1 MILILFFLWKAFTF
15 SAARIA
21 SHVLP
26 QTSIG
31 LADKFSIA
39 QPYLL
44 WIWANF
50 DGVNYVEIARGG
62 YHYPNFAYF
71 PLYPLVIAI
80 GREALKVSY
89 VQSGLIVSSICVIL
103 ALFFLSR
110 IVALDFSKNIALA
123 SLIVALALPTA
134 FFYGAVYADSLYLLL
149 STASFYFARK
159 SAWFWAS
166 VFGFIA
172 GLTRLV
178 GIVLLPA
185 LIVEWYLQKRS
196 KIKDQRLK
204 ILATKFMKERVFFIF
219 LIPLGIVAYGL
230 YLQLNFGDF
239 FLFQKS
245 MTVWNQEKF
254 VFPLQVGFRYL
265 KIIFTA
271 EHNFI
276 YFVAIVELISTVLYF
291 ALSIYVLLKVRVS
304 YGVFMLLTLLIP
316 TFTGTF
322 QSMPRY
328 ILHLFPAFIA
338 LAILTSRSKKAFWSI
353 IAIFLLIQGLFV
365 AFFTRG
371 YFVA

>member
-1 MILILFFLWKAFTF
+1 
-15 SAARIA
+15 
-21 SHVLP
+21 
-26 QTSIG
+26 
-31 LADKFSIA
+31 
-39 QPYLL
+39 
-44 WIWANF
+44 
-50 DGVNYVEIARGG
+50 
-62 YHYPNFAYF
+62 
-71 PLYPLVIAI
+71 
-80 GREALKVSY
+80 
-89 VQSGLIVSSICVIL
+89 
-103 ALFFLSR
+103 
-110 IVALDFSKNIALA
+110 
-123 SLIVALALPTA
+123 
-134 FFYGAVYADSLYLLL
+134 
-149 STASFYFARK
+149 
-159 SAWFWAS
+159 
-166 VFGFIA
+166 
-172 GLTRLV
+172 
-178 GIVLLPA
+178 
-185 LIVEWYLQKRS
+185 
-196 KIKDQRLK
+196 
-204 ILATKFMKERVFFIF
+204 MKERVFFIF